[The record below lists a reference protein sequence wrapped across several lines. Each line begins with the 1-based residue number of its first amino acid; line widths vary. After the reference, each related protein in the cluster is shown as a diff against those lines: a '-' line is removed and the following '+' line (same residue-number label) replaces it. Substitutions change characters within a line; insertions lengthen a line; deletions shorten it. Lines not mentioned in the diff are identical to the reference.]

1 MRNTNAKKRAGQED
15 VDSDYLFGKCKRES
29 NPKKTTRGPHT
40 KRKFKYGKELSPRG
54 LERESTQ

>member
-1 MRNTNAKKRAGQED
+1 M
-15 VDSDYLFGKCKRES
+15 DSDYLFGKCKRES